1 MEPLRILYILA
12 NEPSGGVGVFVKDF
26 TNHFSENVI
35 VDYLIYTSQRN
46 TKFQNSIQKKNN
58 HIYYLPE
65 LSIKNYLKLNKLTN
79 TFFKENAS
87 KYKIVHL
94 TYPGIVKMCFKPAKK
109 YGIKYRII
117 HSFNASLSDS
127 ALKSSLYRIFVKDYK
142 KYANC
147 YLACSKEAAEYLYGN
162 DSNVM
167 SIHNA
172 IDCEQYKYNELQRND
187 IRKKRNYDNLKVFIC
202 AGRLE
207 KQKNIGF
214 AIDIFN
220 EIAKKD
226 KHTHFIIVGDGPY
239 KEEYKGKVRNL
250 GIENKVEFISFTS
263 SLNDLFIASDVL
275 LFPSLYEGL
284 PLTVVDAQNSGLACL
299 LSNTISQEVKMTK
312 NVQFLSLEDSVD
324 TWASKAIEMCSY
336 QRKDETDNI
345 TKKGYNILHE
355 ANKLEKYYE
364 SLCER
369 EIE

>member
-12 NEPSGGVGVFVKDF
+12 NEPTGGVGVFVKDF

-46 TKFQNSIQKKNN
+46 TKFQNSIQKENN

-65 LSIKNYLKLNKLTN
+65 LSMRNYLSLNQLTDS
-79 TFFKENAS
+79 FFKENAS
-87 KYKIVHL
+87 KYRIVHL

-109 YGIKYRII
+109 YGIEYRII

-127 ALKSSLYRIFVKDYK
+127 ALKSSIYKILIKDYK

-147 YLACSKEAAEYLYGN
+147 YLACSKEASEYLYGN
-162 DSNVM
+162 ESNVIY
-167 SIHNA
+167 IHNA
-172 IDCEQYKYNELQRND
+172 IDCEQYQYDEIQRNE
-187 IRKKRNYDNLKVFIC
+187 IRKKRQYDHLKVFIC

-214 AIDIFN
+214 AIDVFN
-220 EIAKKD
+220 EITKKD
-226 KHTHFIIVGDGPY
+226 RDTHLIIVGNGPY
-239 KEEYKGKVRNL
+239 KEEYQDKVRQL
-250 GIENKVEFISFTS
+250 GLENKVEFISFTS
-263 SLNDLFIASDVL
+263 SLNDLFLASDVL

-299 LSNTISQEVKMTK
+299 LSDTISKEVKMIE

-324 TWASKAIEMCSY
+324 IWASKAIELCSY

-369 EIE
+369 KIK